1 MNCVVLLVCLAMNQ
15 TPAAAAAVEVVTLS
29 EKQIQGTI
37 ESLSSDNVVVKTSN
51 SSLQIPLSDVL
62 TLRLTSPAVQEAADA
77 RFLVRLTDD
86 SRLLVSSFLST
97 GTNVTV
103 SHPVFGELQLPV
115 TTVSNVRFAPPD
127 PKIDL
132 EWSQL
137 LERSVKKDMVAVRKG
152 DVLDHLDGIVGSLS
166 DSTLQFQLD
175 GDDLPVKRDKVFGL
189 IFSKRD
195 STTKKTVARIDL
207 VTGDR
212 LSARQVDWDGK
223 KWQVRLVNGAEV
235 EVAPEQLLS
244 LDFSQSKLTYLSD
257 LEPREVKHTPYFN
270 YPGVLIWKYK
280 KDSSFEG
287 KPITLDKTE
296 YRKGLA
302 LHSLTQMRFR
312 LGGEYRRFQAVMGIG
327 DEINYGD
334 ANVIIKADERIVFS
348 GNAKTSNSSGP
359 NATER
364 PKPQRLDI
372 DVMGVVELEI
382 FVGYGSENEATTDI
396 GDRVY
401 FGNARLLR

>member
-1 MNCVVLLVCLAMNQ
+1 MNCVVLLVCLAINQ
-15 TPAAAAAVEVVTLS
+15 IPAAAVEVVTLS
-29 EKQIQGTI
+29 EEQIEGTI
-37 ESLSSDNVVVKTSN
+37 ESLSSENVVVKTTN
-51 SSLQIPLSDVL
+51 SSLAIPLSDIL
-62 TLRLTSPAVQEAADA
+62 TLRLTSPAVPEGADS
-77 RFLVRLTDD
+77 RLLVRLTDE
-86 SRLLVSSFLST
+86 SRLFVSSFLST

-223 KWQVRLVNGAEV
+223 KWQVRLVTGSEV

-270 YPGVLIWKYK
+270 YPGFPVWKYK
-280 KDSSFEG
+280 KDSAFEG
-287 KPITLDKTE
+287 KPLTLGKTK

-302 LHSLTQMRFR
+302 LHSQTQIRFR
-312 LGGEYRRFQAVMGIG
+312 LGGEYRRFQAMMGIA

-348 GNAKTSNSSGP
+348 GVAKTSNSIGP

-372 DVMGVVELEI
+372 DVTGVVELEI